1 MLMKI
6 LQRLKNENF
15 YWNIGFYSLV
25 LVGFVHF
32 LFILLFLYFHLPQ
45 LVILNAVSLLVYL
58 YSIFGLALKALDNK
72 DDSRIGWLIYFE
84 LMGHGIIATYF
95 LGLQSGFQY
104 YIYTLVLIPFFV
116 WTYTLPIRIAR
127 ATGVIVV
134 ALIVEVWGQSHAPAI
149 ALDGGLIH
157 FLHYMNLTLVLT
169 AIALISYFYTVSGN
183 TYQNILFEKSNND
196 PLTKLYNRRYVDG
209 VFEYKMLADK
219 ENEAAY
225 ALLLIDVD
233 FFKKVNDV
241 YGHRYGDNV
250 LVSLAGILK
259 QHVRK
264 TSIVSR
270 WGGEEFLIV
279 LDNSNQDDLLSTAER
294 LRTAVE
300 RAVMNEEP
308 PIQITITLGGAVSRD
323 NETFQSTLSRAD
335 QALYRGKQAG
345 RNQVSIA

>member
-1 MLMKI
+1 
-6 LQRLKNENF
+6 
-15 YWNIGFYSLV
+15 
-25 LVGFVHF
+25 
-32 LFILLFLYFHLPQ
+32 
-45 LVILNAVSLLVYL
+45 
-58 YSIFGLALKALDNK
+58 
-72 DDSRIGWLIYFE
+72 
-84 LMGHGIIATYF
+84 
-95 LGLQSGFQY
+95 
-104 YIYTLVLIPFFV
+104 
-116 WTYTLPIRIAR
+116 
-127 ATGVIVV
+127 
-134 ALIVEVWGQSHAPAI
+134 
-149 ALDGGLIH
+149 
-157 FLHYMNLTLVLT
+157 MNLTLVLT

-183 TYQNILFEKSNND
+183 TYQNVLFEKSNND

-225 ALLLIDVD
+225 GLLLIDVD

-241 YGHRYGDNV
+241 YGHRHGDHV
-250 LVSLAGILK
+250 LVTLAGILK

-279 LDNSNQDDLLSTAER
+279 LDNSNKDDLLSTAER

-300 RAVMNEEP
+300 RTVMHEEP

-323 NETFQSTLSRAD
+323 DETFQTTLTRAD
-335 QALYRGKQAG
+335 EALYRGKQAG